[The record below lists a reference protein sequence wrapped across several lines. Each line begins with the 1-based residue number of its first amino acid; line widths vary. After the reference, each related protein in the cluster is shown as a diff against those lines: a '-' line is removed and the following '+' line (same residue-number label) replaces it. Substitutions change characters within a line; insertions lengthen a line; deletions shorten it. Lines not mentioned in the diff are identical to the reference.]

1 MVLCRRQGEGRCN
14 WRGSGPP
21 RFWQLCLIRRV
32 VITKTQLKE
41 RKLLNRAK
49 SKSTCTQSSHSPL
62 PSRPLST
69 LHDKGHSALTIERQS
84 LLGARKNS
92 LLFLLRRLIFQDIFL
107 TYTCAGIHDRIIL
120 GKHIL
125 RNKMIKATGAF

>member
-1 MVLCRRQGEGRCN
+1 MQLERVRASKVLATLSHKMGGYYKDT
-14 WRGSGPP
+14 
-21 RFWQLCLIRRV
+21 
-32 VITKTQLKE
+32 TKGKE
-41 RKLLNRAK
+41 TSQQ